1 MNRTVS
7 KSGASDVGDMFSLAP
22 SIDLADLARE
32 YALQGRVQ
40 IAPFLSEHGAAFL
53 ARHLLARTDWNFT
66 LNSDD
71 RTYEVPRHGVTAMSP
86 EQESRL
92 RNAVEEKAVSEFQF
106 CYDSI
111 RVPDVRAERDI
122 VDPLHRFAEFMCGGP
137 VLALMRSITQN
148 TEIAFA
154 DAQATIYRNRDFLTA
169 HDDAVA
175 EKHRVAAY
183 VLGLTAE
190 WRTEWGGLL
199 MFHDS
204 RGDVERALIPRFNT
218 LTMFRVPKVHS
229 VSAVAAA
236 AARPRCSITGWLRK
250 SQ

>member
-1 MNRTVS
+1 MAGQYV
-7 KSGASDVGDMFSLAP
+7 APALVWPEEQVG
-22 SIDLADLARE
+22 
-32 YALQGRVQ
+32 GVQ
-40 IAPFLSEHGAAFL
+40 
-53 ARHLLARTDWNFT
+53 
-66 LNSDD
+66 
-71 RTYEVPRHGVTAMSP
+71 
-86 EQESRL
+86 L
-92 RNAVEEKAVSEFQF
+92 RSHRAVE
-106 CYDSI
+106 
-111 RVPDVRAERDI
+111 
-122 VDPLHRFAEFMCGGP
+122 
-137 VLALMRSITQN
+137 
-148 TEIAFA
+148 
-154 DAQATIYRNRDFLTA
+154 

-175 EKHRVAAY
+175 EKQRVAAY

>member
-1 MNRTVS
+1 MSR
-7 KSGASDVGDMFSLAP
+7 SGASDIRDMFSLAP
-22 SIDLADLARE
+22 SIDVTELARE
-32 YALQGRVQ
+32 YADHGRVQ
-40 IAPFLSEHGAAFL
+40 IAPFVREDGAALL

-71 RTYEVPRHGVTAMSP
+71 RTYEVPRHGPTAMSP
-86 EQESRL
+86 EQEYRL
-92 RNAVEEKAVSEFQF
+92 RNAVEEKAVAEFQF

-111 RVPDVRAERDI
+111 RVPDVRAERATA
-122 VDPLHRFAEFMCGGP
+122 DPLHGFAEFMCSGP
-137 VLALMRSITQN
+137 VLALMRDITQN
-148 TEIAFA
+148 AEIAFA

-229 VSAVAAA
+229 VSVVAAA

>member
-7 KSGASDVGDMFSLAP
+7 KFEASDLRGMFSLAP
-22 SIDLADLARE
+22 SIDAVELARE
-32 YALQGRVQ
+32 YAVHGRVQ
-40 IAPFLSEHGAAFL
+40 IAPFLGGDGAAFL

-86 EQESRL
+86 EQEYRL
-92 RNAVEEKAVSEFQF
+92 RNAVEGKAVAEFQF

-111 RVPDVRAERDI
+111 RVPDVRAERDM
-122 VDPLHRFAEFMCGGP
+122 VDPLHCFAEFMSSGP
-137 VLALMRSITQN
+137 VLALMREITEN
-148 TEIAFA
+148 AEIGFA

-175 EKHRVAAY
+175 GKQRVAAY

-204 RGDVERALIPRFNT
+204 RGDLERALIPRFNT